1 MARGIFTDRDVRE
14 LPAYSIVDA
23 AGYLRLP
30 VSTLR
35 SWVLGQNYR
44 VGDQPKFFK
53 PVIEIADRKN
63 RQLSF
68 INLVEAFVLTGIRRQ
83 HEIPLPK
90 VRKAVDYLRRTFDSR
105 RPLSDE
111 QFETDGVDLFVEKMG
126 SLIGAT
132 QEGQIQMRDVIRD
145 RLERVRRDP
154 KGIPEK
160 IVLFPARPDTKGS
173 ADVVIDPRLSFGR
186 PVLDRLGVRTAILA
200 ERFDAGDSIETL
212 AREYEAPPEAIQNAI
227 RCERRA
233 A

>member
-1 MARGIFTDRDVRE
+1 MARSIFTERDLRE
-14 LPAYSIVDA
+14 LPAYSILEA

-30 VSTLR
+30 ISTLR
-35 SWVLGQNYR
+35 SWLLGQGYR
-44 VGDQPKFFK
+44 LGDQPKFFK
-53 PVIEIADRKN
+53 PVIDIADRKA

-68 INLVEAFVLTGIRRQ
+68 INLVEAFVLTGIRRE

-90 VRKAVDYLRRTFDSR
+90 VRKAVDYLRRTFNTK
-105 RPLSDE
+105 RPLADE
-111 QFETDGVDLFVEKMG
+111 QFETDGIDLFVEKMG

-132 QEGQIQMRDVIRD
+132 QEGQVQMREIIRD

-154 KGIPEK
+154 KGVPEK
-160 IVLFPARPDTKGS
+160 IVLFPARSGRKGS

-200 ERFDAGDSIETL
+200 ERFDAGDNIDVL
-212 AREYEAPPEAIQNAI
+212 AREYEAPPEAIENAI